1 MRHHKG
7 LGVGH
12 IYTHLKPDNSILLSD
27 DATTTHPTH
36 RLDDDDDDYPS
47 IVTRPP
53 PGDDENP
60 QIDTGVVEAN
70 IDTSNPFLYSSC
82 ICTS

>member
-36 RLDDDDDDYPS
+36 RLDDDNDYPS
-47 IVTRPP
+47 IVIRPP
-53 PGDDENP
+53 PGDDGNP
-60 QIDTGVVEAN
+60 QTDTSVVETT
-70 IDTSNPFLYSSC
+70 DMSND
-82 ICTS
+82 